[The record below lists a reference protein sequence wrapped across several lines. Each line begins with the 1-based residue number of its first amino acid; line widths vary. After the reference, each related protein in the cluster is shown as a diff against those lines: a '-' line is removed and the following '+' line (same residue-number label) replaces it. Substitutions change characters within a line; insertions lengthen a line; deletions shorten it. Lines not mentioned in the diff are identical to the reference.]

1 MEYLSITNIL
11 IGLAI
16 IYGLSIV
23 FKAFK
28 FIFKIAIGLAV
39 LYFMSGNF

>member
-11 IGLAI
+11 IGLAV
-16 IYGLSIV
+16 IYGLSIA

-28 FIFKIAIGLAV
+28 FIFKIALGLAI